1 MKCYVFIEACIAYG
15 HVRTVRE
22 GALSLS
28 AFELLSVELPVS
40 IWQAVSVL
48 LKFDVDAT
56 PFPFFCV
63 VPVHVFFHLD
73 SMKSELNGAIC

>member
-1 MKCYVFIEACIAYG
+1 MLCIYRG
-15 HVRTVRE
+15 MHCIWPCTHGVRE

-63 VPVHVFFHLD
+63 VPVHVFF
-73 SMKSELNGAIC
+73 SFGLNEI